1 MLPHQCVSLYSQSL
15 AKSLFWI
22 SVLSWL
28 VHGFLIMKKALK
40 SLAALLLLV
49 NVSLLQACQKRILGM
64 CKDNRNFYFARFQ
77 AQ

>member
-1 MLPHQCVSLYSQSL
+1 
-15 AKSLFWI
+15 
-22 SVLSWL
+22 
-28 VHGFLIMKKALK
+28 MKKALK

-64 CKDNRNFYFARFQ
+64 CKDNKNFYFARFQ